1 MIIPNQIPISP
12 LTLSLISGIH
22 ELKGALRAASHMAP
36 ERMLA
41 LRQVA
46 TLESVASGVRLGNV
60 VLSDSE
66 VRRVLAR
73 VYGSSQVGSSGAID
87 ADSGD
92 DTGDDTDGD
101 DEWQA
106 LAAGDAA
113 NAHDPEGLS
122 AALMDAAG
130 GMHAVMTAVA
140 AGHELPPQ
148 AGKRLPLRTSSA
160 DDLVTEPLAEYEVEE
175 LLLAHQGEAAV
186 MNADEQQAVGY
197 YDALNR
203 VLALVPSGRLTE
215 DDLNE
220 LHRILLGHSVKDA
233 WHAGKYKVSANNPMI
248 THPDTGSSAVLQS
261 TSPANVG
268 DQMSALLAWL
278 ARERSEPTLHP
289 LLTVTV
295 FTASFLATRPYQDG
309 NGRMARLLARLLL
322 LQAGYSHV
330 AYGALE
336 AVLEQDRDNYYRALN
351 RTLVGM
357 ETGNPYWEPW
367 IGFFLSALAEQ
378 VRRLYSKL
386 EREKQ
391 IFSALPK
398 LSSAIVDLAREHGR
412 VTMADAIRL
421 TGSNRNTLKLHFRK
435 LVHQG
440 QLQRHGM
447 GAGVWYQP
455 R

>member
-1 MIIPNQIPISP
+1 MLIPNNVPISP

-22 ELKGALRAASHMAP
+22 ELKGALRTASHMAP

-46 TLESVASGVRLGNV
+46 TLESVASGVRLGNI
-60 VLSDSE
+60 VLSDTE

-73 VYGSSQVGSSGAID
+73 LKPGSRPDGISEVTAGIPSRPMPDILLAPESAL
-87 ADSGD
+87 
-92 DTGDDTDGD
+92 TGTDL
-101 DEWQA
+101 ETI
-106 LAAGDAA
+106 A
-113 NAHDPEGLS
+113 NGQGLP
-122 AALMDAAG
+122 LMG
-130 GMHAVMTAVA
+130 GNS
-140 AGHELPPQ
+140 
-148 AGKRLPLRTSSA
+148 LPLRSGAA
-160 DDLVTEPLAEYEVEE
+160 DDLIAEPLADYEVEE
-175 LLLAHQGEAAV
+175 LLLAHQGEAGV
-186 MNADEQQAVGY
+186 LNADEQQAAGY
-197 YDALNR
+197 YDGLNR
-203 VLALVPSGRLTE
+203 VLALVPTGRLSE
-215 DDLNE
+215 DDLND
-220 LHRILLGHSVKDA
+220 LHRVLLGHSSKDS

-248 THPDTGSSAVLQS
+248 THPESGSATVLQS
-261 TSPANVG
+261 TSPGNVG
-268 DQMSALLAWL
+268 DHVAALLAWL
-278 ARERSEPTLHP
+278 SRERAEPTLHP
-289 LLTVTV
+289 LLTVAV
-295 FTASFLATRPYQDG
+295 FTASLLAIRPYQDG
-309 NGRMARLLARLLL
+309 NLRLARLVARLLL
-322 LQAGYSHV
+322 LQAGYSHG

-336 AVLEQDRDNYYRALN
+336 AVLEKDRDNFYRALN

-357 ETGNPYWEPW
+357 DSGNPHWEPW
-367 IGFFLSALAEQ
+367 IAFFLSSLAEQ

>member
-1 MIIPNQIPISP
+1 MIIPTQVPISP

-22 ELKGALRAASHMAP
+22 ELKGALRTASHMAP

-60 VLSDSE
+60 VLSDTE

-73 VYGSSQVGSSGAID
+73 LYPSNTSKADALQDDSEAVGAELEALEG
-87 ADSGD
+87 
-92 DTGDDTDGD
+92 
-101 DEWQA
+101 
-106 LAAGDAA
+106 LAAEADLQGMGTDMVAS
-113 NAHDPEGLS
+113 GK
-122 AALMDAAG
+122 AL
-130 GMHAVMTAVA
+130 
-140 AGHELPPQ
+140 PQ
-148 AGKRLPLRTSSA
+148 ASANLLPQRSSAA
-160 DDLVTEPLAEYEVEE
+160 DDLIAEPLADYEVEE
-175 LLLAHQGEAAV
+175 LLLAHQGDAGV
-186 MNADEQQAVGY
+186 LNVGEQQAAGY

-203 VLALVPSGRLTE
+203 VLALVPTGNLTE
-215 DDLNE
+215 DDLND
-220 LHRILLGHSVKDA
+220 LHRVMLGHSTKDA

-248 THPDTGSSAVLQS
+248 THPESGSATVLQT

-268 DQMSALLAWL
+268 DQLAALLAWL
-278 ARERSEPTLHP
+278 ARERNEPTLHP
-289 LLTVTV
+289 LLTVAV
-295 FTASFLATRPYQDG
+295 FTVSFLAIRPYQDG
-309 NGRMARLLARLLL
+309 NSRMARLLSRLLL
-322 LQAGYSHV
+322 LQAGYGHV

-336 AVLEQDRDNYYRALN
+336 AVLENDKDNYLRALN
-351 RTLVGM
+351 RTLIGM
-357 ETGNPYWEPW
+357 SSGTPHWEPW
-367 IGFFLSALAEQ
+367 IAFFLSSLAEQ

-412 VTMADAIRL
+412 VTMADAIKL

>member
-1 MIIPNQIPISP
+1 MIIPTQIPISP

-46 TLESVASGVRLGNV
+46 TLECVASGVRLGNV
-60 VLSDSE
+60 VLSDTE
-66 VRRVLAR
+66 VRRMLAR
-73 VYGSSQVGSSGAID
+73 LHPASHSTVIAELDESGERDPLALK
-87 ADSGD
+87 SG
-92 DTGDDTDGD
+92 
-101 DEWQA
+101 
-106 LAAGDAA
+106 
-113 NAHDPEGLS
+113 
-122 AALMDAAG
+122 G
-130 GMHAVMTAVA
+130 GE
-140 AGHELPPQ
+140 AGHELVASGHGLPP
-148 AGKRLPLRTSSA
+148 ASGKVLPHRSLSA
-160 DDLVTEPLAEYEVEE
+160 DDLVTEPLADYEVEE
-175 LLLAHQGEAAV
+175 LLLAHQGEADV
-186 MNADEQQAVGY
+186 LNSGEQQAAGY
-197 YDALNR
+197 YDGLNR
-203 VLALVPSGRLTE
+203 VLALVPNERLTE
-215 DDLNE
+215 DDLTE
-220 LHRILLGHSVKDA
+220 LHRILLGHSTKDA

-248 THPDTGSSAVLQS
+248 THPETGAATVLQ
-261 TSPANVG
+261 TTAPTNVG
-268 DQMSALLAWL
+268 DQVAALLAWL

-289 LLTVTV
+289 LLTVAV
-295 FTASFLATRPYQDG
+295 FTASFLAIRPYQDG
-309 NGRMARLLARLLL
+309 NSRMARLLTRLLL

-330 AYGALE
+330 AYGSLE
-336 AVLEQDRDNYYRALN
+336 SVLENDKDNFIRALN
-351 RTLVGM
+351 RTLIGM
-357 ETGNPYWEPW
+357 ASGTPHWEPW
-367 IGFFLSALAEQ
+367 LAFFLSSLAEQ

-412 VTMADAIRL
+412 VTMADAIKL
-421 TGSNRNTLKLHFRK
+421 TGSSRNTLKLHFRK

>member
-1 MIIPNQIPISP
+1 MIIPTQVPISP

-22 ELKGALRAASHMAP
+22 ELKGALRSASHMAP

-60 VLSDSE
+60 VLSDTE

-73 VYGSSQVGSSGAID
+73 LQAKQR
-87 ADSGD
+87 
-92 DTGDDTDGD
+92 DTGKLVHDTGAASALPGAGTKGSTDG
-101 DEWQA
+101 QA
-106 LAAGDAA
+106 LPLTAG
-113 NAHDPEGLS
+113 NP
-122 AALMDAAG
+122 
-130 GMHAVMTAVA
+130 
-140 AGHELPPQ
+140 
-148 AGKRLPLRTSSA
+148 LPLRTGAA
-160 DDLVTEPLAEYEVEE
+160 DELLAEPLDDEEVEQ
-175 LLLAHQGEAAV
+175 LLLAHQGDAGV
-186 MNADEQQAVGY
+186 LNTDEQQAAGY
-197 YDALNR
+197 YDALNCL
-203 VLALVPSGRLTE
+203 LAMVPTGRLTE
-215 DDLNE
+215 DDLNR
-220 LHRILLGHSVKDA
+220 LHLTLLGHSGKDA

-248 THPDTGSSAVLQS
+248 PHPDTGTATVLPS
-261 TSPANVG
+261 TAPANVG
-268 DQMSALLAWL
+268 DQVAALLAWL
-278 ARERSEPTLHP
+278 ARERHEPTLHP
-289 LLTVTV
+289 LLTVAV
-295 FTASFLATRPYQDG
+295 FTASFQSIRPYQDG

-330 AYGALE
+330 AYGSLE
-336 AVLEQDRDNYYRALN
+336 AVLERDRDNYYRALN
-351 RTLVGM
+351 RTLIGM
-357 ETGNPYWEPW
+357 DSGHPHWEPW
-367 IGFFLSALAEQ
+367 IGFFLSSLAEQ

-386 EREKQ
+386 EQEKQ

-398 LSSAIVDLAREHGR
+398 LSSAIVDLARDHGR

-421 TGSNRNTLKLHFRK
+421 TGSSRNTLKLHFRK

>member
-1 MIIPNQIPISP
+1 MDQVILDSQKKMMIPNQIPISP

-22 ELKGALRAASHMAP
+22 ELKGALRTASHMAP

-46 TLESVASGVRLGNV
+46 TLECVASGLRLGNV
-60 VLSDSE
+60 VLSDTE
-66 VRRVLAR
+66 VRRVLAMR
-73 VYGSSQVGSSGAID
+73 NAGGSRIVDRS
-87 ADSGD
+87 ADFQLADHPTD
-92 DTGDDTDGD
+92 DT
-101 DEWQA
+101 E
-106 LAAGDAA
+106 
-113 NAHDPEGLS
+113 H
-122 AALMDAAG
+122 AAG
-130 GMHAVMTAVA
+130 GMTSPN
-140 AGHELPPQ
+140 AGQSSPPLGQKLPQ
-148 AGKRLPLRTSSA
+148 GFAGL
-160 DDLVTEPLAEYEVEE
+160 DDLVAEPLADHEVDE
-175 LLLAHQGEAAV
+175 LLLAHQTEAGV
-186 MNADEQQAVGY
+186 LNADEQQAVGY
-197 YDALNR
+197 YEALSR

-215 DDLNE
+215 DDVND
-220 LHRILLGHSVKDA
+220 LHRVLLGHSAKDA
-233 WHAGKYKVSANNPMI
+233 WHVGKYKVSANNPLI
-248 THPDTGSSAVLQS
+248 THPESGSATVLQS
-261 TSPANVG
+261 TPPANVG
-268 DQMSALLAWL
+268 DQMAALLAWL
-278 ARERSEPTLHP
+278 TRERSEPTLHP

-295 FTASFLATRPYQDG
+295 FTASFMGMRPYQDG

-330 AYGALE
+330 AYGSLE
-336 AVLEQDRDNYYRALN
+336 AVLEKDKDNFYHALN

-357 ETGNPYWEPW
+357 ESGNPHWEPW
-367 IGFFLSALAEQ
+367 IGFFLSALADQ
-378 VRRLYSKL
+378 VRHLYSKL

>member
-1 MIIPNQIPISP
+1 MIIPTQIPISP

-22 ELKGALRAASHMAP
+22 ELKGALRTASHMAP

-60 VLSDSE
+60 VLSDTE
-66 VRRVLAR
+66 VRRMLAR
-73 VYGSSQVGSSGAID
+73 LHPASHSTVLTELDGPDSDEDAQVALDGEGSQTGNGMVTSGQGLPQ
-87 ADSGD
+87 SG
-92 DTGDDTDGD
+92 GK
-101 DEWQA
+101 
-106 LAAGDAA
+106 
-113 NAHDPEGLS
+113 S
-122 AALMDAAG
+122 
-130 GMHAVMTAVA
+130 
-140 AGHELPPQ
+140 LPQ
-148 AGKRLPLRTSSA
+148 RSLPA
-160 DDLVTEPLAEYEVEE
+160 DDLIAEPLADYEVEE
-175 LLLAHQGEAAV
+175 LLLAHQGEADV
-186 MNADEQQAVGY
+186 LNTDEQQAAGY
-197 YDALNR
+197 YDGLNR
-203 VLALVPSGRLTE
+203 VLALVPTGRLTE

-220 LHRILLGHSVKDA
+220 LHRVLLGHSTKDA

-248 THPDTGSSAVLQS
+248 THPETGAATVLQ
-261 TSPANVG
+261 TTAPANVG
-268 DQMSALLAWL
+268 DQVSALLAWL
-278 ARERSEPTLHP
+278 ARERNEPTLHP
-289 LLTVTV
+289 LMTVAV
-295 FTASFLATRPYQDG
+295 FTASFLAIRPYQDG
-309 NGRMARLLARLLL
+309 NGRMARLLSRLLL

-330 AYGALE
+330 AYGSLE
-336 AVLEQDRDNYYRALN
+336 AVLENDKDNFIRALN
-351 RTLVGM
+351 RTLIGM
-357 ETGNPYWEPW
+357 DSGNPHWEPW
-367 IGFFLSALAEQ
+367 LAFFLSSLAEQ

-412 VTMADAIRL
+412 VTMADAIKL
-421 TGSNRNTLKLHFRK
+421 TGSSRNTLKLHFRK

>member
-1 MIIPNQIPISP
+1 MIIPTQIPISP

-46 TLESVASGVRLGNV
+46 TLESVASGIRLGNV
-60 VLSDSE
+60 VLSDTE

-73 VYGSSQVGSSGAID
+73 VYGSSQVGSSAAID
-87 ADSGD
+87 ADTEGD
-92 DTGDDTDGD
+92 DA
-101 DEWQA
+101 WQA
-106 LAAGDAA
+106 LESGDAA
-113 NAHDPEGLS
+113 DDPDFPHHPGSSPDLIGGANGNSGLN
-122 AALMDAAG
+122 AAL
-130 GMHAVMTAVA
+130 TAVA
-140 AGHELPPQ
+140 SGHDLPPQ

-160 DDLVTEPLAEYEVEE
+160 DDLVAEPLAEYEVEE
-175 LLLAHQGEAAV
+175 LLLAHQNEGAV
-186 MNADEQQAVGY
+186 LNSDEQQAVGY

-248 THPDTGSSAVLQS
+248 THPETGSTAVLQS

-268 DQMSALLAWL
+268 DQMAALLAWL

-322 LQAGYSHV
+322 LLQAGYSHV

-336 AVLEQDRDNYYRALN
+336 AVLEQDRNNYYHALN

-357 ETGNPYWEPW
+357 ESGNPHWEPW

>member
-1 MIIPNQIPISP
+1 MIIPTQVPISP

-22 ELKGALRAASHMAP
+22 ELKGALRTASHMAP

-46 TLESVASGVRLGNV
+46 TLESVASGLRLGNV
-60 VLSDSE
+60 VLSDTE

-73 VYGSSQVGSSGAID
+73 HHGANQSANGAAIPSAGSESVAGSTEAISGQKSPA
-87 ADSGD
+87 SGH
-92 DTGDDTDGD
+92 
-101 DEWQA
+101 
-106 LAAGDAA
+106 L
-113 NAHDPEGLS
+113 
-122 AALMDAAG
+122 
-130 GMHAVMTAVA
+130 
-140 AGHELPPQ
+140 LPFGP
-148 AGKRLPLRTSSA
+148 AML
-160 DDLVTEPLAEYEVEE
+160 DDLVAEPLADHEVDE
-175 LLLAHQGEAAV
+175 LLLAHQEEAGV
-186 MNADEQQAVGY
+186 LNSDEQQALGY
-197 YDALNR
+197 YEALSR
-203 VLALVPSGRLTE
+203 VLALVPTGRLTE
-215 DDLNE
+215 DDVND
-220 LHRILLGHSVKDA
+220 LHRVLLGHSVKDG
-233 WHAGKYKVSANNPMI
+233 WHVGKYKVSANNPLI
-248 THPDTGSSAVLQS
+248 THPESGTAVALQS
-261 TSPANVG
+261 TPPANVG
-268 DQMSALLAWL
+268 DQMAALLAWL

-289 LLTVTV
+289 LLTVTI
-295 FTASFLATRPYQDG
+295 FTACFMAMRPYQDG

-330 AYGALE
+330 AYGSLE
-336 AVLEQDRDNYYRALN
+336 AVLENDRDNFYRALN

-357 ETGNPYWEPW
+357 DSGNPHWEPW
-367 IGFFLSALAEQ
+367 IGFFLSSLAEQ

-398 LSSAIVDLAREHGR
+398 FSSAIVDLAREHGR

>member
-1 MIIPNQIPISP
+1 MIIPTQIPISP

-22 ELKGALRAASHMAP
+22 ELKGALRTASHMAP

-60 VLSDSE
+60 VLSDTE

-73 VYGSSQVGSSGAID
+73 LQAQGRELTNPAGTTAPLPSGQPASLTL
-87 ADSGD
+87 SG
-92 DTGDDTDGD
+92 GG
-101 DEWQA
+101 A
-106 LAAGDAA
+106 LPSAAGRPLPARPAA
-113 NAHDPEGLS
+113 ADPWLG
-122 AALMDAAG
+122 
-130 GMHAVMTAVA
+130 
-140 AGHELPPQ
+140 
-148 AGKRLPLRTSSA
+148 
-160 DDLVTEPLAEYEVEE
+160 EPLAEPLADYEVEE
-175 LLLAHQGEAAV
+175 LLQAHQDEGRV
-186 MNADEQQAVGY
+186 LTADEQQAAGY

-203 VLALVPSGRLTE
+203 LLALVPTGRLTE
-215 DDLNE
+215 DDLND
-220 LHRILLGHSVKDA
+220 LHRTLLGHSVKDA
-233 WHAGKYKVSANNPMI
+233 WHAGKYKVSANNLMI
-248 THPDTGSSAVLQS
+248 SHPETGTAAVLPS
-261 TSPANVG
+261 TAPANVG
-268 DQMSALLAWL
+268 DQMAALMAWL
-278 ARERSEPTLHP
+278 ARERNEPTLHP
-289 LLTVTV
+289 LLTVAV
-295 FTASFLATRPYQDG
+295 FTASLLAIRPYQDG
-309 NGRMARLLARLLL
+309 NSRMARLVCRLLL

-336 AVLEQDRDNYYRALN
+336 AVLEKDRDSYYHALN
-351 RTLVGM
+351 RTLIGM
-357 ETGNPYWEPW
+357 DSGKPHWEPW
-367 IGFFLSALAEQ
+367 LAFFLSALAEQ

-412 VTMADAIRL
+412 VTMSDAIRL

>member
-1 MIIPNQIPISP
+1 MIIPTQIPISP

-60 VLSDSE
+60 VLSDTE
-66 VRRVLAR
+66 VRRMLAR
-73 VYGSSQVGSSGAID
+73 LHPGSHSKALPELEAEQA
-87 ADSGD
+87 GD
-92 DTGDDTDGD
+92 ETDGLN
-101 DEWQA
+101 E
-106 LAAGDAA
+106 DAELTG
-113 NAHDPEGLS
+113 ND
-122 AALMDAAG
+122 
-130 GMHAVMTAVA
+130 AVA
-140 AGHELPPQ
+140 TGQGLPVVGGNALPRRSMSAEELM
-148 AGKRLPLRTSSA
+148 A
-160 DDLVTEPLAEYEVEE
+160 EPLADYEVEE
-175 LLLAHQGEAAV
+175 LLLAHQGEADV
-186 MNADEQQAVGY
+186 LNSGEQQAAGY
-197 YDALNR
+197 YDGLNR
-203 VLALVPSGRLTE
+203 VLALVATGRLTE
-215 DDLNE
+215 DDLND
-220 LHRILLGHSVKDA
+220 LHRTLLGHSTKDA

-248 THPDTGSSAVLQS
+248 THPETGAATVLQ
-261 TSPANVG
+261 TTAPANVG
-268 DQMSALLAWL
+268 DQIAALLAWL
-278 ARERSEPTLHP
+278 ARERNEPTLHP
-289 LLTVTV
+289 LLTVAV
-295 FTASFLATRPYQDG
+295 FTASFLAIRPYQDG
-309 NGRMARLLARLLL
+309 NSRMSRLLTRLLL

-330 AYGALE
+330 AYGSLE
-336 AVLEQDRDNYYRALN
+336 AVLENDKDNFIRALN
-351 RTLVGM
+351 RTLIGM
-357 ETGNPYWEPW
+357 DQGNPHWEPW
-367 IGFFLSALAEQ
+367 LAFFLSSLAEQ

-412 VTMADAIRL
+412 VTMADAIKL
-421 TGSNRNTLKLHFRK
+421 TGSSRNTLKLHFRK

>member
-1 MIIPNQIPISP
+1 MIPNQIPISP

-22 ELKGALRAASHMAP
+22 ELKGALRTVSHMAP
-36 ERMLA
+36 DRMLA
-41 LRQVA
+41 LRQIA
-46 TLESVASGVRLGNV
+46 TLESVASGLRLGNV
-60 VLSDSE
+60 VLSDTE
-66 VRRVLAR
+66 VRRVLALR
-73 VYGSSQVGSSGAID
+73 NAGGSRIVDRSA
-87 ADSGD
+87 
-92 DTGDDTDGD
+92 
-101 DEWQA
+101 ELR
-106 LAAGDAA
+106 LAAPGTDDAEA
-113 NAHDPEGLS
+113 ASGGTASPTAGQNSPVPGHRLPPGL
-122 AALMDAAG
+122 AAL
-130 GMHAVMTAVA
+130 
-140 AGHELPPQ
+140 
-148 AGKRLPLRTSSA
+148 
-160 DDLVTEPLAEYEVEE
+160 DDLVAEPLADHEVDE
-175 LLLAHQGEAAV
+175 LLLAHQTEAGV
-186 MNADEQQAVGY
+186 LNADEQQAVGY
-197 YDALNR
+197 YEALSR

-215 DDLNE
+215 DDVND
-220 LHRILLGHSVKDA
+220 LHRVLLGHSAKDA
-233 WHAGKYKVSANNPMI
+233 WHVGKYKVSANNPLI
-248 THPDTGSSAVLQS
+248 THPETGSATVLQS
-261 TSPANVG
+261 TPPANVG
-268 DQMSALLAWL
+268 DQMAALMAWL

-295 FTASFLATRPYQDG
+295 FTACFMAMRPYQDG

-330 AYGALE
+330 AYGSLE
-336 AVLEQDRDNYYRALN
+336 AVLERDKENFYHALN

-357 ETGNPYWEPW
+357 ESGNPHWEPW
-367 IGFFLSALAEQ
+367 IGYFLSALAEQ

-386 EREKQ
+386 EQEKQ

>member
-1 MIIPNQIPISP
+1 MMIPNQIPISP

-22 ELKGALRAASHMAP
+22 ELKGALRTASHMAP
-36 ERMLA
+36 DRMLA

-46 TLESVASGVRLGNV
+46 TLESVASGLRLGNV
-60 VLSDSE
+60 VLSDTE
-66 VRRVLAR
+66 VRRVLAQR
-73 VYGSSQVGSSGAID
+73 Q
-87 ADSGD
+87 
-92 DTGDDTDGD
+92 
-101 DEWQA
+101 
-106 LAAGDAA
+106 
-113 NAHDPEGLS
+113 
-122 AALMDAAG
+122 AG
-130 GMHAVMTAVA
+130 GSRIVNRLADWAHEDQHADATEQTAS
-140 AGHELPPQ
+140 GMISPT
-148 AGKRLPLRTSSA
+148 AGKNSPNAGQILPLGLGA
-160 DDLVTEPLAEYEVEE
+160 LDDLVAEPLADHEVDE
-175 LLLAHQGEAAV
+175 LLLAHQVEAGV
-186 MNADEQQAVGY
+186 LNADEQQAVGY
-197 YDALNR
+197 YEALSR

-215 DDLNE
+215 DDVND
-220 LHRILLGHSVKDA
+220 LHRVLLGHSSKDA
-233 WHAGKYKVSANNPMI
+233 WHVGKYKVSANNPLI
-248 THPDTGSSAVLQS
+248 THPETGSATVLQS
-261 TSPANVG
+261 TPPANVG
-268 DQMSALLAWL
+268 DQMAALMAWL
-278 ARERSEPTLHP
+278 TRERSEPTLHP

-295 FTASFLATRPYQDG
+295 FTACFMAMRPYQDG

-336 AVLEQDRDNYYRALN
+336 AVLERDKENFYRALN

-357 ETGNPYWEPW
+357 ESGNPHWEPW
-367 IGFFLSALAEQ
+367 IGYFLSALAEQ

-386 EREKQ
+386 EQEKQ

>member
-1 MIIPNQIPISP
+1 MIIPNQVPISP

-22 ELKGALRAASHMAP
+22 ELKGALRTASHMAP
-36 ERMLA
+36 DRMLA

-60 VLSDSE
+60 VLSDTE

-73 VYGSSQVGSSGAID
+73 VYPTQHSKVD
-87 ADSGD
+87 ALSDESDVVHGELEQIE
-92 DTGDDTDGD
+92 GMGTDMVANG
-101 DEWQA
+101 QA
-106 LAAGDAA
+106 LPSAPRQALPQRSRAA
-113 NAHDPEGLS
+113 EEL
-122 AALMDAAG
+122 
-130 GMHAVMTAVA
+130 VA
-140 AGHELPPQ
+140 
-148 AGKRLPLRTSSA
+148 
-160 DDLVTEPLAEYEVEE
+160 EPLADYEVEE
-175 LLLAHQGEAAV
+175 LLLAHQGEADV
-186 MNADEQQAVGY
+186 LNSGEQQAAGY

-215 DDLNE
+215 EDLSE
-220 LHRILLGHSVKDA
+220 LHRVLLGHSTKDA

-248 THPDTGSSAVLQS
+248 THPESGMATVLQ
-261 TSPANVG
+261 TSAPANVG
-268 DQMSALLAWL
+268 DQIAALLAWL
-278 ARERSEPTLHP
+278 ARERNEPTLHP
-289 LLTVTV
+289 LMTVAV
-295 FTASFLATRPYQDG
+295 FTASFLAIRPFQDG
-309 NGRMARLLARLLL
+309 NSRMARLMSRLLL

-330 AYGALE
+330 AYGSLE
-336 AVLEQDRDNYYRALN
+336 AVLENDKDNYIRALN
-351 RTLVGM
+351 RTLIGM
-357 ETGNPYWEPW
+357 DSGTPYWEPW
-367 IGFFLSALAEQ
+367 LAFFLSSLAEQ

-412 VTMADAIRL
+412 VTMADAIKL